1 MRVRLA
7 ITVIGLLLLSVLNVS
22 GHFVAAG
29 EKSKQLSRD
38 TLRVKA
44 GMLVILRDSF
54 FVAGRDT
61 LIVPG
66 NEKIRLRKD
75 PYSHSKSFY
84 DSLAV
89 HAGNKRLLYGLYK
102 VFVRDNAPVNTVMK
116 NSCSREDEL
125 SVANGKVI
133 RSVRTFNV
141 PLLDGNVRD
150 TAWVARSLVGRL
162 MNAHPQTKS
171 RLILSAFIPVVGET
185 TDGESLA
192 DAERLIRSL
201 PGIRDAELYLLNVDH
216 SDSVDLVLVTQ
227 DVFPVRASVG
237 LKGTERL
244 SLSLYD
250 RNINGNALELGG
262 SLDQRIQQPQTTDY
276 TLLLRKSN
284 VLNGY
289 GEAQLEMSNKNN
301 RSEQLVSFDRGFL
314 SEDLPDIGGFSV
326 AHVTDD
332 WRADS
337 PSSAYERMSLGG
349 WYGRVLKNKTNW
361 NIIPAFAV
369 DAYSYIDR
377 PELETKD
384 FMLRDRATVLGGLN
398 FIRREFIRTA
408 LVSKFGVSE
417 YFPVGA
423 GVQLTGGKEYT
434 REFGRLFFSLAG
446 NWARFQN
453 DAGYFGLS
461 AYGGGFLHAGNTEDM
476 MLRLRFDYF
485 SPLLKVGRVRFR
497 QFANVRYQTI
507 DRMQFLSPF
516 KPEDVRTDSLGGTGT
531 TKQYS
536 VYGLQTIWHM
546 PWMVYGFRFSFI
558 NSAELFGLLS
568 GGSHQYLPVLGA
580 GFQLQNDYLTY
591 SAFSFQLMWQPSKYS
606 IPELLSVKFTSLLP
620 PFISGP
626 GIGKPSLPY

>member
-7 ITVIGLLLLSVLNVS
+7 ITVVGLLLVSVLNVS
-22 GHFVAAG
+22 GHFIAAR

-66 NEKIRLRKD
+66 NERIRLRKD

-89 HAGNKRLLYGLYK
+89 HAGNKKLLYSLYK

-133 RSVRTFNV
+133 RSIRTFNV

-150 TAWVARSLVGRL
+150 TAWVARSLAGRL

-171 RLILSAFIPVVGET
+171 RLILAAFIPVVGET

-201 PGIRDAELYLLNVDH
+201 PGIRDAELYLLNADH

-227 DVFPVRASVG
+227 DVFPVRASIG
-237 LKGTERL
+237 LKGTERM

-276 TLLLRKSN
+276 SLLLRKSN

-289 GEAQLEMSNKNN
+289 GEAQMEISNKNN
-301 RSEQLVSFDRGFL
+301 RSEQLVSFNRGFL

-326 AHVTDD
+326 SHVTDD
-332 WRADS
+332 WLTDT

-349 WYGRVLKNKTNW
+349 WYGRVLKNKSNW

-369 DAYSYIDR
+369 DAYTYIDR
-377 PELETKD
+377 PELETND

-408 LVSKFGVSE
+408 LVSGFGVSE

-434 REFGRLFFSLAG
+434 REFGRMFFSLAG
-446 NWARFQN
+446 NWARFQH
-453 DAGYFGLS
+453 DAGYFGVS
-461 AYGGGFLHAGNTEDM
+461 AYSGGFLHAGNIEDM

-497 QFANVRYQTI
+497 QFANVRYQSI
-507 DRMQFLSPF
+507 ERKQFLSPF
-516 KPEDVRTDSLGGTGT
+516 KPEEVRTDSLGNSGT
-531 TKQYS
+531 TTEYT

-558 NSAELFGLLS
+558 NSAELFDILQN
-568 GGSHQYLPVLGA
+568 GSHRYLPVLGA

-591 SAFSFQLMWQPSKYS
+591 SAFSFQLMWQPSRYS
-606 IPELLSVKFTSLLP
+606 VPELLSVKFTSLLP
-620 PFISGP
+620 PAIGGP
-626 GIGKPSLPY
+626 GVGKPSLPY